1 MTTLLQD
8 IRYGLRM
15 LLKSPGFTAV
25 AVLTLAL
32 GIGANTAIFSVL
44 DSVLLRS
51 LPVPYPEELSLL
63 TDPDSHGQ
71 SFGDESG
78 ERSLLAYSEFQY
90 LHDHNDVFSKLFA
103 ADSQLPNVD
112 ITIGR
117 SSAAGGTRGGG
128 TQKETARVRLVS
140 GEYFE
145 TLGLK
150 PAAGRFFTPDVDRVR
165 GGAPIVV
172 ISYAFWRSRF
182 ALDPSALGTGIQIRN
197 NSFEIVGVTTP
208 SFFGETVGD
217 VPDLWIPITMQDV
230 IYPGRDLLSPSPQG
244 LLNQHIWLQVM
255 GRLKPGIS
263 NAQANASMNVV
274 FQRLIESLLGSTVT
288 AEQRQESLGQR
299 LKVRAASRGAS
310 TLHEAFGEPLKFLM
324 ALVGLVLLIA
334 CANVANLLL
343 ARGAARQREFVMR
356 LAIGADR
363 FRLVRQLLTE
373 SLLLAVVGAG
383 VGILLAFWADSLLL
397 RMVGGVASGPV
408 SVQLSLQPN
417 ARVLGFT
424 LFVTVLTAVLF
435 GLFPSLHA
443 TRLDL
448 SSRMKSYASSGASES
463 GKRGL
468 PLNKSLVVAQ
478 VGFSVVL
485 LIAAGL
491 FVHSL
496 ANLSRVNLG
505 YNRENL
511 LLFRVN
517 AAAGGYKGPSQSR
530 LYEDLLARIAALP
543 GLRGVAVSHNGL
555 FSGSESGDP
564 IAVEGYTP
572 KPGEDIHSRID
583 MVGPGYFSTMGIPI
597 LLGREIGTEDAA
609 AGLCGAVVNET
620 FAHRFFPDTN
630 PIGKHIRDTYPGN
643 PAECIVVGVA
653 ADAKYNSLREKTPP
667 RLYGPLFNPWWEQAT
682 AVYEVRTFADSASLS
697 TALRSAVQE
706 IAPSLPPIAIRTM
719 NGLVSD
725 TLQTDRFIEQLSSFF
740 GLLAIVLA
748 SVGLYGVMAYTVARR
763 TRDIGIRIALG
774 AAPANVLWQIL
785 RESLVL
791 AAIGIVIGVPVALAG
806 TRLVRSLIFGLGL
819 ADPIVIVAAAALLA
833 VVAALAGFLPA
844 HRASRVDPMVALR
857 YE

>member
-1 MTTLLQD
+1 MSTLLQD
-8 IRYGLRM
+8 IRYAIRM
-15 LLKSPGFTAV
+15 LLKAPGFTAV

-51 LPVPYPEELSLL
+51 LPVPHPEGLSSL

-71 SFGDESG
+71 SFGSEGG

-90 LHDHNDVFSKLFA
+90 LHEHNEVFSKLFA
-103 ADSQLPNVD
+103 ADSQLPDAD
-112 ITIGR
+112 ITIGN
-117 SSAAGGTRGGG
+117 SSTRGGM
-128 TQKETARVRLVS
+128 QRETARVRLVS

-145 TLGLK
+145 ALDLQ
-150 PAAGRFFTPDVDRVR
+150 PAAGRFFTPEVDRVR
-165 GGAPIVV
+165 GGAPLAV
-172 ISYAFWRSRF
+172 ISYAFWKSRL
-182 ALDPSALGTGIQIRN
+182 ALDPSALGKSIQIRN

-208 SFFGETVGD
+208 SFFGETVGEA
-217 VPDLWIPITMQDV
+217 PDLWIPITMQDV
-230 IYPGRDLLSPSPQG
+230 IYPGRDLLSASPQG

-255 GRLKPGIS
+255 GRRKPGIS
-263 NAQANASMNVV
+263 NAQANASINVV
-274 FQRLIESLLGSTVT
+274 FQHLIESLLGPAMT
-288 AEQRQESLGQR
+288 AEERKESLEWR
-299 LKVRAASRGAS
+299 IKVQPASRGAS

-363 FRLVRQLLTE
+363 SRLVCQLLTE

-383 VGILLAFWADSLLL
+383 MGILFAFLADALLL
-397 RMVGGVASGPV
+397 RMVGGVADGPS
-408 SVQLSLQPN
+408 SVQLSLQPD

-424 LFVTVLTAVLF
+424 LLVTVLAAILF
-435 GLFPSLHA
+435 GFFPALHA

-448 SSRMKSYASSGASES
+448 SSRMKASGSSGAGES
-463 GKRGL
+463 GKRGW
-468 PLNKSLVVAQ
+468 PLNKILVIAQ

-517 AAAGGYKGPSQSR
+517 AAAGGYKGPAQTR
-530 LYEDLLARIAALP
+530 LYEDLLVRISAIP
-543 GLRGVAVSHNGL
+543 GLRGAAVSHNGL
-555 FSGSESGDP
+555 FSGSESADP
-564 IAVEGYTP
+564 VAVEGYTP
-572 KPGEDIHSRID
+572 KPGESTHSRFDHI
-583 MVGPGYFSTMGIPI
+583 GPAYFSTMGIPI
-597 LLGREIGTEDAA
+597 LLGREIGAHDTAGGLRAA
-609 AGLCGAVVNET
+609 VINET
-620 FAHRFFPDTN
+620 FARQFFPNTD
-630 PIGKHIRDTYPGN
+630 PLGKHIRDTYSGN

-667 RLYGPLFNPWWEQAT
+667 RLYAPLFNPMWEQST
-682 AVYEVRTFADSASLS
+682 AVYEVRTFADPASVS
-697 TALRSAVQE
+697 SALRSAVQE
-706 IAPSLPPIAIRTM
+706 IAPSLPPVSIRSM
-719 NGLVSD
+719 NSLVSD
-725 TLQTDRFIEQLSSFF
+725 TLQTDRFIEQLSSAF
-740 GLLAIVLA
+740 GFLAILLA

-763 TRDIGIRIALG
+763 TRDIGIRMALG

-785 RESLVL
+785 RESLTL
-791 AAIGIVIGVPVALAG
+791 ALIGIVIGVPVALAG
-806 TRLVRSLIFGLGL
+806 THLVRSMIFGLGL
-819 ADPIVIVAAAALLA
+819 ADPMVIVAAAALLA
-833 VVAALAGFLPA
+833 IVAALAGFLPA
-844 HRASRVDPMVALR
+844 HRASRVDPMIALR

>member
-8 IRYGLRM
+8 LRYALRM
-15 LLKSPGFTAV
+15 LLKTPGFTVV

-51 LPVPYPEELSLL
+51 LPVSHPEELALL

-71 SFGDESG
+71 SFGSEGG

-90 LHDHNDVFSKLFA
+90 LHDHNEIFSKLFA
-103 ADSQLPNVD
+103 ADSQLPEVD
-112 ITIGR
+112 TTIGN
-117 SSAAGGTRGGG
+117 STVGWS
-128 TQKETARVRLVS
+128 TQKGTARVRLVS

-145 TLGLK
+145 TLGLH
-150 PAAGRFFTPDVDRVR
+150 PAAGRFFTPEVDRVR
-165 GGAPIVV
+165 GGAPIAV
-172 ISYAFWRSRF
+172 ISYAFWKSRF
-182 ALDPSALGTGIQIRN
+182 ALDSVALGKSIQIRN

-208 SFFGETVGD
+208 SFFGETVGE
-217 VPDLWIPITMQDV
+217 VPDLWIPITMQEV
-230 IYPGRDLLSPSPQG
+230 IYPGRDLLGPSPQG
-244 LLNQHIWLQVM
+244 LLNQHIWLQAI

-263 NAQANASMNVV
+263 NAQASAGVNVV
-274 FQRLIESLLGSTVT
+274 FQRLVESLLGSTVT

-299 LKVRAASRGAS
+299 LKVQSASRGAS

-324 ALVGLVLLIA
+324 ALVVLVLLIA

-343 ARGAARQREFVMR
+343 ARGAARQKEFVVR
-356 LAIGADR
+356 LAIGANR

-373 SLLLAVVGAG
+373 SVLLAVVGAG
-383 VGILLAFWADSLLL
+383 VGIVLAFWADSLLL
-397 RMVGGVASGPV
+397 RMVGGVASGP
-408 SVQLSLQPN
+408 SAIQLNLYPD
-417 ARVLGFT
+417 ARVLAFTVLVT
-424 LFVTVLTAVLF
+424 LFTALSF

-443 TRLDL
+443 TRFDL
-448 SSRMKSYASSGASES
+448 SSRMKSTGSVPAGES
-463 GKRGL
+463 LAPRL

-478 VGFSVVL
+478 VSFSLVL

-496 ANLSRVNLG
+496 VKLSRVNLG
-505 YNRENL
+505 YNRESL

-517 AAAGGYKGPSQSR
+517 AAAGGYKGPATTR
-530 LYEDLLARIAALP
+530 LYEDLLARISAIP
-543 GLRGVAVSHNGL
+543 GLRAVAVSHNGL

-572 KPGEDIHSRID
+572 KTNEEIHSRID

-597 LLGREIGTEDAA
+597 LLGREIATQDAGT
-609 AGLCGAVVNET
+609 GLRAAVVNET
-620 FAHRFFPDTN
+620 FVHQFFPNTN

-643 PAECIVVGVA
+643 PAECIVVGVG

-667 RLYGPLFNPWWEQAT
+667 RFYAPLFNPMWEQT
-682 AVYEVRTFADSASLS
+682 SAVYEVRTFADTASVGS
-697 TALRSAVQE
+697 ALRSAVQQA
-706 IAPSLPPIAIRTM
+706 APSLPAISIRTM
-719 NGLVSD
+719 SGLVND
-725 TLQTDRFIEQLSSFF
+725 TLQTDRFIEQLSGFF
-740 GLLAIVLA
+740 GLLAILLA

-763 TRDIGIRIALG
+763 TRDIGIRMALG
-774 AAPANVLWQIL
+774 AAPSNVRWQVL

-791 AAIGIVIGVPVALAG
+791 VIVGIAIGIPAALAG
-806 TRLVRSLIFGLGL
+806 GRFVRSMLFGLGF
-819 ADPIVIVAAAALLA
+819 ADPVVMLAAAALLA
-833 VVAALAGFLPA
+833 MVAALAAFLPA

>member
-1 MTTLLQD
+1 MSTLLQD
-8 IRYGLRM
+8 IRYALRM

-51 LPVPYPEELSLL
+51 LPVSHPEELSLL

-71 SFGDESG
+71 SFGSEGG

-90 LHDHNDVFSKLFA
+90 LHDHNETFSKLFA
-103 ADSQLPNVD
+103 ADSQLPDVD
-112 ITIGR
+112 MTVGNA
-117 SSAAGGTRGGG
+117 SASGE
-128 TQKETARVRLVS
+128 TQRETARVRLVS

-145 TLGLK
+145 ALGLQ
-150 PAAGRFFTPDVDRVR
+150 PAAGRFFTPEADRVR
-165 GGAPIVV
+165 GGAPIAV
-172 ISYAFWRSRF
+172 ISYAFWESRF
-182 ALDPSALGTGIQIRN
+182 ALDPAVLGKSIQIRN
-197 NSFEIVGVTTP
+197 NSFEVVGVTTP
-208 SFFGETVGD
+208 SFFGETVGAA
-217 VPDLWIPITMQDV
+217 PDLWIPITMQDV
-230 IYPGRDLLSPSPQG
+230 IYPGRDLLSPSPEG

-255 GRLKPGIS
+255 GRRKPGIS
-263 NAQANASMNVV
+263 NAQANASINVV
-274 FQRLIESLLGSTVT
+274 FQHLIESLLGSTMT
-288 AEQRQESLGQR
+288 AEERKGSLEWR
-299 LKVRAASRGAS
+299 IKVQPASHGAS

-343 ARGAARQREFVMR
+343 ARSAGRQKEFVLR
-356 LAIGADR
+356 LAMGADR

-373 SLLLAVVGAG
+373 SLLLAIVGAG
-383 VGILLAFWADSLLL
+383 VGVVLAFWADAVLL
-397 RMVGGVASGPV
+397 RMVGGAASGPAAIR
-408 SVQLSLQPN
+408 LSLQPD
-417 ARVLGFT
+417 ARILAFT
-424 LFVTVLTAVLF
+424 ALVTVLTVALF

-448 SSRMKSYASSGASES
+448 SSRMKVTGSVSGGESSN
-463 GKRGL
+463 RRF

-478 VGFSVVL
+478 VSFSLVL

-496 ANLSRVNLG
+496 AKLSRVNLG

-517 AAAGGYKGPSQSR
+517 AAAGGYKGPAQTR
-530 LYEDLLARIAALP
+530 LYQNLLARISAIP

-555 FSGSESGDP
+555 FSGSESADP
-564 IAVEGYTP
+564 VAVEGYTP
-572 KPGEDIHSRID
+572 KPGEESHSRID
-583 MVGPGYFSTMGIPI
+583 LVGPGYFSTMGIPI
-597 LLGREIGTEDAA
+597 LLGREIGPQDAA
-609 AGLCGAVVNET
+609 SGLRPVVVNET
-620 FAHRFFPDTN
+620 FAHQFFTNTN
-630 PIGKHIRDTYPGN
+630 PIGKHIRDTYSGN

-667 RLYGPLFNPWWEQAT
+667 RLYGPLFNPWWEQAA

-697 TALRSAVQE
+697 TTLRSAVQE
-706 IAPSLPPIAIRTM
+706 VAPSLPPVSIRTM

-725 TLQTDRFIEQLSSFF
+725 TLQTDLFIEQLSGFF
-740 GLLAIVLA
+740 GLLAVLLA

-763 TRDIGIRIALG
+763 TRDIGIRMALG
-774 AAPANVLWQIL
+774 AAPSDVLWQVL
-785 RESLVL
+785 RESLLLV
-791 AAIGIVIGVPVALAG
+791 AIGIAVGVPVALAG
-806 TRLVRSLIFGLGL
+806 ARLIRSLLFGLGF
-819 ADPIVIVAAAALLA
+819 ADPIVIFAAAALLA

>member
-8 IRYGLRM
+8 IRYALRM
-15 LLKSPGFTAV
+15 LVKSPGFAAV

-51 LPVPYPEELSLL
+51 LPVSHPEELALL
-63 TDPDSHGQ
+63 TDPDSHA
-71 SFGDESG
+71 SEFGGEGG

-90 LHDHNDVFSKLFA
+90 LHDHNEVFSKLFA
-103 ADSQLPNVD
+103 ADSQLSDVD
-112 ITIGR
+112 IAIGN
-117 SSAAGGTRGGG
+117 SSSGGG

-145 TLGLK
+145 TLGLQ
-150 PAAGRFFTPDVDRVR
+150 PAAGRFFTPEVDRVR
-165 GGAPIVV
+165 GGAPIAV
-172 ISYAFWRSRF
+172 ISYAFWKSRF
-182 ALDPSALGTGIQIRN
+182 ALDPSALGKSIRIHN
-197 NSFEIVGVTTP
+197 GSFEIVGVTTP
-208 SFFGETVGD
+208 SFFGETVGEA
-217 VPDLWIPITMQDV
+217 PDLWIPITMQDV
-230 IYPGRDLLSPSPQG
+230 IYPGPDLLSPSPQG

-263 NAQANASMNVV
+263 VTQAGVGINIV
-274 FQRLIESLLGSTVT
+274 FKRLIESLMGPGVT
-288 AEQRQESLGQR
+288 DKERQGFLDQR
-299 LKVRAASRGAS
+299 LKVQSAERGAS

-324 ALVGLVLLIA
+324 ALVALVLLIA

-383 VGILLAFWADSLLL
+383 VGILFAFWADSLLL
-397 RMVGGVASGPV
+397 RMVGGVANGPE
-408 SVQLSLQPN
+408 SIQLRLQPDV
-417 ARVLGFT
+417 RVLSFS
-424 LFVTVLTAVLF
+424 LLVIVLTAILF
-435 GLFPSLHA
+435 GLFPALHA

-448 SSRMKSYASSGASES
+448 SSQMKSSGSSGAGASS
-463 GKRGL
+463 KRGL

-478 VGFSVVL
+478 VSFSVVL

-491 FVHSL
+491 LVHSL
-496 ANLSRVNLG
+496 VNLSRVNLG

-517 AAAGGYKGPSQSR
+517 AAAGGYKGPAMIR
-530 LYEDLLARIAALP
+530 LHEDLLGRISAIP

-555 FSGSESGDP
+555 FSHSESGDP
-564 IAVEGYTP
+564 IAVEGHTP
-572 KPGEDIHSRID
+572 KPGEEMDSRID
-583 MVGPGYFSTMGIPI
+583 MVGPRYFSTMGIPI
-597 LLGREIGTEDAA
+597 LLGREIGPQDTAS
-609 AGLCGAVVNET
+609 GLRPAVVNET
-620 FAHRFFPDTN
+620 FVHRFFPDTN
-630 PIGKHIRDTYPGN
+630 PIGKHVRDTYPGN

-667 RLYGPLFNPWWEQAT
+667 RLYAPLFNPLWEQGS
-682 AVYEVRTFADSASLS
+682 AVYEVRTFADTASISA
-697 TALRSAVQE
+697 ALRSAVRE
-706 IAPSLPPIAIRTM
+706 TAPSLPAISVRTM
-719 NGLVSD
+719 DGLVGD
-725 TLQTDRFIEQLSSFF
+725 TLQTDRFIEELSITF
-740 GLLAIVLA
+740 GFLAILLA

-763 TRDIGIRIALG
+763 TRDIGIRMALG
-774 AAPANVLWQIL
+774 AAPANVRWQVL
-785 RESLVL
+785 RESLAL
-791 AAIGIVIGVPVALAG
+791 AAIGIVVGVPVALGG
-806 TRLVRSLIFGLGL
+806 THLVRSLIFGLGL

-833 VVAALAGFLPA
+833 VVAAVAGFLPA

>member
-1 MTTLLQD
+1 MSTLLQD
-8 IRYGLRM
+8 IRYALRM

-51 LPVPYPEELSLL
+51 LPVSHPEELSLL

-71 SFGDESG
+71 SFGSEGG

-90 LHDHNDVFSKLFA
+90 LHDHNETFSKLFA
-103 ADSQLPNVD
+103 ADSQLPDVD
-112 ITIGR
+112 MTVGNA
-117 SSAAGGTRGGG
+117 SASGG
-128 TQKETARVRLVS
+128 TQRETARVRLVS

-145 TLGLK
+145 ALGLQ
-150 PAAGRFFTPDVDRVR
+150 PAAGRFFTPEADRVR
-165 GGAPIVV
+165 GGAPIAV
-172 ISYAFWRSRF
+172 ISYAFWESRF
-182 ALDPSALGTGIQIRN
+182 ALDPAVLGKSIQIRN
-197 NSFEIVGVTTP
+197 NSFEVVGVTTP
-208 SFFGETVGD
+208 SFFGETVGAA
-217 VPDLWIPITMQDV
+217 PDLWIPITMQDV
-230 IYPGRDLLSPSPQG
+230 IYPGRDLLSPSPEG

-255 GRLKPGIS
+255 GRRKPGIS
-263 NAQANASMNVV
+263 NAQANASINVV
-274 FQRLIESLLGSTVT
+274 FQHLIESLLGSTMT
-288 AEQRQESLGQR
+288 AEERKGSLEWR
-299 LKVRAASRGAS
+299 IKVQPDSHGAS
-310 TLHEAFGEPLKFLM
+310 ALHEAFGEPLKFLM

-343 ARGAARQREFVMR
+343 ARSAGRQKEFVLR
-356 LAIGADR
+356 LAMGADR

-373 SLLLAVVGAG
+373 SLLLAIVGAG
-383 VGILLAFWADSLLL
+383 VGVVLAFWADAVLL
-397 RMVGGVASGPV
+397 RMVGGAASGPAAIR
-408 SVQLSLQPN
+408 LSLQPD
-417 ARVLGFT
+417 ARILAFT
-424 LFVTVLTAVLF
+424 ALVTVLTVVLF

-448 SSRMKSYASSGASES
+448 SSRMKVTGSVSGGESSN
-463 GKRGL
+463 RRF

-478 VGFSVVL
+478 VSFSLVL

-496 ANLSRVNLG
+496 AKLSRVNLG

-511 LLFRVN
+511 LLFRIN
-517 AAAGGYKGPSQSR
+517 AAAGGYKGPAQTR
-530 LYEDLLARIAALP
+530 LYQDLLARISAIP

-555 FSGSESGDP
+555 FSGSESADP
-564 IAVEGYTP
+564 VAVEGYTP
-572 KPGEDIHSRID
+572 KPGEESHSRID
-583 MVGPGYFSTMGIPI
+583 LVGPGYFSTMGIPI
-597 LLGREIGTEDAA
+597 LLGREIGPQDAA
-609 AGLCGAVVNET
+609 SGLRPVVVNET
-620 FAHRFFPDTN
+620 FAHQFFTNTN
-630 PIGKHIRDTYPGN
+630 PIGKHIRDTYSGN

-667 RLYGPLFNPWWEQAT
+667 RLYGPLFHPWWEQAA

-697 TALRSAVQE
+697 TTLRSAVQE
-706 IAPSLPPIAIRTM
+706 VAPSLPPVSIRTM

-725 TLQTDRFIEQLSSFF
+725 TLQTDLFIEQLSGFF
-740 GLLAIVLA
+740 GLLAVLLA

-763 TRDIGIRIALG
+763 TRDIGIRMALG
-774 AAPANVLWQIL
+774 AAPSDVLWQVL
-785 RESLVL
+785 RESLLLV
-791 AAIGIVIGVPVALAG
+791 AIGIAVGVPVALAG
-806 TRLVRSLIFGLGL
+806 ARLIRSLLFGLGF
-819 ADPIVIVAAAALLA
+819 ADPIVIFAAAALLA

>member
-8 IRYGLRM
+8 IRYALRM
-15 LLKSPGFTAV
+15 LLKNPGFTAV

-51 LPVPYPEELSLL
+51 LPVAHPEELALL

-71 SFGDESG
+71 SFGSEGG

-90 LHDHNDVFSKLFA
+90 LRDHNEAFSKLFA
-103 ADSQLPNVD
+103 ADSQLPDVD
-112 ITIGR
+112 ITIGNA
-117 SSAAGGTRGGG
+117 SSSGSV
-128 TQKETARVRLVS
+128 QKETARVRLVS

-145 TLGLK
+145 TLGLQ

-165 GGAPIVV
+165 GGAPIAV
-172 ISYAFWRSRF
+172 ISFAFWKSRF
-182 ALDPSALGTGIQIRN
+182 ALDPSALGKSIQIRN

-208 SFFGETVGD
+208 SFFGETVGEA
-217 VPDLWIPITMQDV
+217 PDLWIPITMQDV

-244 LLNQHIWLQVM
+244 LLNQHIWLQAM
-255 GRLKPGIS
+255 GRLKSGIS
-263 NAQANASMNVV
+263 ITQAGVGVNIV
-274 FQRLIESLLGSTVT
+274 FKRLIESLMGPDVT
-288 AEQRQESLGQR
+288 DKQRREYLDQH
-299 LKVRAASRGAS
+299 LKVQSAERGAS
-310 TLHEAFGEPLKFLM
+310 TLHEAFGEPLEFLM
-324 ALVGLVLLIA
+324 VLVGLVLLIA

-373 SLLLAVVGAG
+373 SLLLAVLGAG
-383 VGILLAFWADSLLL
+383 VGILLAFWADSVLLSL
-397 RMVGGVASGPV
+397 VGGVANGPA
-408 SVQLSLQPN
+408 SVQLRLHPDAS
-417 ARVLGFT
+417 VLGFT
-424 LFVTVLTAVLF
+424 LLVTVLTAILF
-435 GLFPSLHA
+435 GLFPALHA

-448 SSRMKSYASSGASES
+448 SSQMKSSGSSGAKASS
-463 GKRGL
+463 KWGL

-478 VGFSVVL
+478 VSFSVVL

-496 ANLSRVNLG
+496 VNLSRVSLG

-517 AAAGGYKGPSQSR
+517 AAAGGYKGPASIR
-530 LYEDLLARIAALP
+530 LYEDLLGRISAIP

-555 FSGSESGDP
+555 FSHSESGDP
-564 IAVEGYTP
+564 IAVEGHTP
-572 KPGEDIHSRID
+572 KPGEEMDSRID

-597 LLGREIGTEDAA
+597 LLGREIGPQDAA
-609 AGLCGAVVNET
+609 SSLRPVVVNET
-620 FAHRFFPDTN
+620 FVHRFFPDTN
-630 PIGKHIRDTYPGN
+630 PIGKHVRDTYPGN

-667 RLYGPLFNPWWEQAT
+667 RLYGPLFNPMWEQAS
-682 AVYEVRTFADSASLS
+682 AVYEVRTFADTASISA
-697 TALRSAVQE
+697 ALRSAVQE
-706 IAPSLPPIAIRTM
+706 IAPSLPAITVRTM
-719 NGLVSD
+719 DGLVGD
-725 TLQTDRFIEQLSSFF
+725 TLQTDLFIEQLSITF
-740 GLLAIVLA
+740 GFLAILLA

-763 TRDIGIRIALG
+763 ARDIGIRMALG

-785 RESLVL
+785 RESLAL

-806 TRLVRSLIFGLGL
+806 TRLVRSMIFGLGF
-819 ADPIVIVAAAALLA
+819 ADPLVIIVAAVLLA
-833 VVAALAGFLPA
+833 LVAALAGFFPA

>member
-8 IRYGLRM
+8 LRYALRM
-15 LLKSPGFTAV
+15 LLKTPGFTVV

-51 LPVPYPEELSLL
+51 LPVSHPEELALL

-71 SFGDESG
+71 SFGSEGG

-90 LHDHNDVFSKLFA
+90 LHDHNEIFSKLFA
-103 ADSQLPNVD
+103 ADSQLPEVD
-112 ITIGR
+112 TTIGN
-117 SSAAGGTRGGG
+117 STVGWS
-128 TQKETARVRLVS
+128 TQKGTARVRLVS

-145 TLGLK
+145 TLGLH
-150 PAAGRFFTPDVDRVR
+150 PAARRFFTPEVDRVR
-165 GGAPIVV
+165 GGAPIAV
-172 ISYAFWRSRF
+172 ISYAFWKSRF
-182 ALDPSALGTGIQIRN
+182 ALDSAALGKSIQIRN

-208 SFFGETVGD
+208 SFFGETVGE
-217 VPDLWIPITMQDV
+217 VPDLWIPITMQEV
-230 IYPGRDLLSPSPQG
+230 IYPGRDLLGPSPQG
-244 LLNQHIWLQVM
+244 LLNQHIWLQAI

-263 NAQANASMNVV
+263 NAQASAGVNVV
-274 FQRLIESLLGSTVT
+274 FQRLVESLLGSTVT

-299 LKVRAASRGAS
+299 LKVQSASRGAS

-343 ARGAARQREFVMR
+343 ARGAARQKEFVVR
-356 LAIGADR
+356 LAIGANR

-373 SLLLAVVGAG
+373 SVLLAVVGAG
-383 VGILLAFWADSLLL
+383 VGIVLAFWADSLLL
-397 RMVGGVASGPV
+397 RMVGGVASGP
-408 SVQLSLQPN
+408 SVIQLNLYPD
-417 ARVLGFT
+417 ARVLAFTVLVT
-424 LFVTVLTAVLF
+424 LFTALSF

-443 TRLDL
+443 TRFDL
-448 SSRMKSYASSGASES
+448 SSRMKSTGSVPAGES
-463 GKRGL
+463 LAPRL

-478 VGFSVVL
+478 VSFSVVL

-496 ANLSRVNLG
+496 VKLSRVNLG
-505 YNRENL
+505 YNRESL

-517 AAAGGYKGPSQSR
+517 AAAGGYKGPATTR
-530 LYEDLLARIAALP
+530 LYEDLLARISAIP
-543 GLRGVAVSHNGL
+543 GLRAVAVSHNGL

-572 KPGEDIHSRID
+572 KTNEEIHSRID

-597 LLGREIGTEDAA
+597 LLGREIATQDAGT
-609 AGLCGAVVNET
+609 GLRAAVVNET
-620 FAHRFFPDTN
+620 FVHQFFPNTN

-667 RLYGPLFNPWWEQAT
+667 RFYAPLFNPMWEQT
-682 AVYEVRTFADSASLS
+682 SAVYEVRTFADTASVGS
-697 TALRSAVQE
+697 ALRSAVQQA
-706 IAPSLPPIAIRTM
+706 APSLPAISIRTM
-719 NGLVSD
+719 SGLVND
-725 TLQTDRFIEQLSSFF
+725 TLQTDRFIEQLSGFF
-740 GLLAIVLA
+740 GLLAILLA

-763 TRDIGIRIALG
+763 TRDIGIRMALG
-774 AAPANVLWQIL
+774 AAPSNVRWQVL

-791 AAIGIVIGVPVALAG
+791 VIVGIAIGIPAALAG
-806 TRLVRSLIFGLGL
+806 GRFVRSMLFGLGF
-819 ADPIVIVAAAALLA
+819 ADPVVMLAAAALLA
-833 VVAALAGFLPA
+833 MVAALAAFLPA